1 MASSSASAGPKLS
14 WTAVL
19 DAHDAEVAGR
29 TGARRFAWPMDQFK
43 RPVHDPRSSSRT
55 SVSVTVLWFALVV
68 AFSGVILHRHIHRP
82 WVTNLKLVPVKSLPP
97 MPLALN
103 TLCSEG
109 WACLPGAQSIPG
121 AFQLG
126 PCRYEAPYNRT
137 YSCPDMFPN
146 AMDATDGFGRGRRKL
161 LHDHLW
167 TWHWTTRVTQKYNG
181 TNAQGC
187 ARERVAA
194 ADSWHAEWSVLEL
207 DDKRA
212 SNHFDSAL
220 LLTLASDTN
229 RTVDLLFDAFDAD
242 GDGVVSGDDESGF
255 GTVFSRVML
264 ALANHGDYHEGNASW
279 IGGYKSFDEL
289 NNVDAVLADDTA
301 TVDQLSAYFDAFGG
315 GACLTPAGAPCATVD
330 EFKAAIAQ
338 VWVNAQASYAYFF
351 ENYEAITGES
361 MAWHPWTAILR
372 GDPFYANT
380 SVGID
385 GFPKDGVVTRF
396 ELREAFRYA
405 LFHGTVTEWT
415 LAQTAM
421 LALGDGA
428 YPEAAQRA
436 PLELCDVETAAGD
449 DALGGILLETDF
461 PAGCPY
467 GAADCNTRLSVEL
480 GSFPDAGD
488 NDSPVFM
495 QSLDLEPGQ
504 RKAVQ
509 VGVTVIRKPGQADT
523 YELRAADLF
532 YVGKNDD
539 RRASLRVGL
548 KPYAE
553 VLETSR
559 PGDFVTVFSAIGGF
573 ASLSL
578 SLLGMAVGAISSV
591 LASGDDLGAG
601 GILAS

>member
-1 MASSSASAGPKLS
+1 MASPPALAGPKLS

-19 DAHDAEVAGR
+19 DAHEAEVAGR
-29 TGARRFAWPMDQFK
+29 TGARRFAWPLDQFK

-55 SVSVTVLWFALVV
+55 SVSATLMWFSLVV

-82 WVTNLKLVPVKSLPP
+82 WVTNLVMVPVKSLPP
-97 MPLALN
+97 MPLTLN

-109 WACLPGAQSIPG
+109 WACLPGAQSLPG
-121 AFQLG
+121 AQQLG

-137 YSCPDMFPN
+137 YACPDKFPN
-146 AMDATDGFGRGRRKL
+146 ALDATGGFGLGRRKL
-161 LHDHLW
+161 LHDHIW

-181 TNAQGC
+181 TNSQGC

-194 ADSWHAEWSVLEL
+194 ADSWQAEWSVLEL
-207 DDKRA
+207 DDALA
-212 SNHFDSAL
+212 SKHFDADL
-220 LLTLASDTN
+220 LRELASDTN
-229 RTVDLLFDAFDAD
+229 RTVDLLFDAFDAN
-242 GDGVVSGDDESGF
+242 GDGEITGDDESGF
-255 GTVFSRVML
+255 GTPFSRIML
-264 ALANHGDYHEGNASW
+264 ALNNHGDYHEGNATW
-279 IGGYKSFDEL
+279 IGGYKTFDEL
-289 NNVDAVLADDTA
+289 DNVHQVLADDTA
-301 TVDQLSAYFDAFGG
+301 TVAELSAYFDAFGIP
-315 GACLTPAGAPCATVD
+315 CVTPAGDACATTS
-330 EFKAAIAQ
+330 EFKDAIA
-338 VWVNAQASYAYFF
+338 AQWAATEAQFTYFL
-351 ENYEAITGES
+351 ENYEALTGES
-361 MAWHPWTAILR
+361 MAWHPWTGILR
-372 GDPFYANT
+372 GDPFYNT

-405 LFHGTVTEWT
+405 LFHGTVTRWT
-415 LAQTAM
+415 LAQAAL
-421 LALGDGA
+421 LALGDDA

-436 PLELCDVETAAGD
+436 PLELCDVETSAGD

-480 GSFPDAGD
+480 GAV
-488 NDSPVFM
+488 SPSGGEPIAM

-509 VGVTVIRKPGQADT
+509 IGVTVIRKAGAKDT

-578 SLLGMAVGAISSV
+578 SLLGVAVGAISSV

>member
-1 MASSSASAGPKLS
+1 
-14 WTAVL
+14 V
-19 DAHDAEVAGR
+19 
-29 TGARRFAWPMDQFK
+29 TGVQ
-43 RPVHDPRSSSRT
+43 T
-55 SVSVTVLWFALVV
+55 CALPI
-68 AFSGVILHRHIHRP
+68 F
-82 WVTNLKLVPVKSLPP
+82 
-97 MPLALN
+97 
-103 TLCSEG
+103 
-109 WACLPGAQSIPG
+109 PGAQ
-121 AFQLG
+121 QLG

-137 YSCPDMFPN
+137 YACPDVFPN
-146 AMDATDGFGRGRRKL
+146 VMDATGGFGRGRRKL
-161 LHDHLW
+161 LHDHIW

-194 ADSWHAEWSVLEL
+194 ADSWQAEWSVLEL
-207 DDKRA
+207 DDARA
-212 SNHFDSAL
+212 WNHFDADFL
-220 LLTLASDTN
+220 RTLASDTN
-229 RTVDLLFDAFDAD
+229 RTVDLLFDAFDAN
-242 GDGVVSGDDESGF
+242 GDGEIAGDDESGF
-255 GTVFSRVML
+255 GTPFSRVML
-264 ALANHGDYHEGNASW
+264 ALNNHGDYHEGNATW
-279 IGGYKSFDEL
+279 IGGYKTFDEL
-289 NNVDAVLADDTA
+289 DNANTVLADDTA
-301 TVDQLSAYFDAFGG
+301 TVEQLSTYFDAFGF
-315 GACLTPAGAPCATVD
+315 ACVTPAGDACATAE
-330 EFKAAIAQ
+330 EFKDAIAAN
-338 VWVNAQASYAYFF
+338 WAATEAQFNYFQ
-351 ENYEAITGES
+351 ENYEATTGES
-361 MAWHPWTAILR
+361 MAWHPWTGILR
-372 GDPFYANT
+372 GDPFYNT

-385 GFPKDGVVTRF
+385 GFPKDGVVSRF

-415 LAQTAM
+415 LAQAAM

-436 PLELCDVETAAGD
+436 PLELCDVDTAAGD

-467 GAADCNTRLSVEL
+467 GASDCNTRLSIEL
-480 GSFPDAGD
+480 GSVSISRDQA
-488 NDSPVFM
+488 PVAM

-509 VGVTVIRKPGQADT
+509 IGVTVIRKPGEADK

-548 KPYAE
+548 KPFAE

-578 SLLGMAVGAISSV
+578 SLLGVAVGAISSV
-591 LASGDDLGAG
+591 LGDLGG
-601 GILAS
+601 GDLLGS